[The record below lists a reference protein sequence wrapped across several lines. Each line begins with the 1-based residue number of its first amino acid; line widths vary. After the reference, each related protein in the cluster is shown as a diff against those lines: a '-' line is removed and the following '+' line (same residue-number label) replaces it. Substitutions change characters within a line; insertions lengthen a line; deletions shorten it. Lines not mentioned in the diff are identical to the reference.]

1 MEREEGTMIS
11 VERPEKS
18 RLSEMGVFS
27 WPVWEKDISEFP
39 WEYDMEEVCLIL
51 EGKATITP
59 DGGIP
64 LTIGPGDLVTFPR
77 GMKCR
82 WEITDPIRKHY
93 DFR

>member
-1 MEREEGTMIS
+1 MLKDRRRAGFGDGSFQLAGVGEGHFR
-11 VERPEKS
+11 V
-18 RLSEMGVFS
+18 
-27 WPVWEKDISEFP
+27 P